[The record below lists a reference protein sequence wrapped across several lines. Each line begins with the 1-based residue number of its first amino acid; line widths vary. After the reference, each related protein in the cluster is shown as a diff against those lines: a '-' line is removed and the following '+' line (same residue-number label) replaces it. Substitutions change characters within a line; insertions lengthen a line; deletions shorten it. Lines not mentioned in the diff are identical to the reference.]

1 MAYLVH
7 HKNKKTGVVYVF
19 SAESYWDKEKKAPRN
34 RQVCLGK
41 LDPKTGEIIPTQRKR
56 KIVERAVAADA
67 TATTKVIGPSVILS
81 KVAKETGLAALL
93 KRCFPGEQADIL
105 SLLYFI
111 VQRGLPLSRCES
123 WSLSHRHPAGQPIA
137 SQRISELLQTMKED
151 DRQRF
156 HSLWLKKVIEHDCL
170 CYDLTSI
177 SSYAKGNEYIRYGY
191 NRDGEKLP
199 QLNLALIFGQ
209 KSGLPAYYRRMPGNI
224 TDVATLHNTLDS
236 LDFLG
241 RQPVHVV
248 LDRGFYSQAN
258 VDELLEGR
266 HHFTMAVPSRRKWVQ
281 TYIDEHIDR
290 IALPQNYH
298 KLDGAD
304 PLFAVSVLHK
314 WGPKRRRTYLHLY
327 YNARQAAVEFDQFT
341 SDLLKYKEEIESDK
355 RVVAHEEYYERFFF
369 VKRTPKRGLS
379 VKYNDEAILKHRNR
393 YAGFFCVLSTVFK
406 DPMDALRTYRQ
417 KDVIENSFD
426 DLKNQ
431 MDMKRLRVHSSAAMD
446 TRIFLQFLALI
457 LLSQIRQIAQ
467 AHQATQKLSV
477 RELME
482 HMESITQI
490 TYSGRYGS
498 VITETNPIQREILKA
513 FGIEKLT

>member
-1 MAYLVH
+1 
-7 HKNKKTGVVYVF
+7 
-19 SAESYWDKEKKAPRN
+19 
-34 RQVCLGK
+34 
-41 LDPKTGEIIPTQRKR
+41 
-56 KIVERAVAADA
+56 
-67 TATTKVIGPSVILS
+67 
-81 KVAKETGLAALL
+81 
-93 KRCFPGEQADIL
+93 
-105 SLLYFI
+105 
-111 VQRGLPLSRCES
+111 
-123 WSLSHRHPAGQPIA
+123 
-137 SQRISELLQTMKED
+137 MKED

-156 HSLWLKKVIEHDCL
+156 HALWLEKVLEHDYL
-170 CYDLTSI
+170 CYDITSI

-199 QLNLALIFGQ
+199 QLNLALLFGQ
-209 KSGLPAYYRRMPGNI
+209 KSGLPAYYRRMQGNI

-236 LDFLG
+236 LDSLG
-241 RQPVHVV
+241 RRPVHVV

-258 VDELLEGR
+258 VDELLESR
-266 HHFTMAVPSRRKWVQ
+266 HHFTMAVPSLRKWVQ

-298 KLDGAD
+298 KLEGAD

-327 YNARQAAVEFDQFT
+327 YNAKQAAVEFDQFT

-355 RVVAHEEYYERFFF
+355 RVAAHEEYYERFFI

-379 VKYNDEAILKHRNR
+379 VKYNNEAILKHRER

-457 LLSQIRQIAQ
+457 LLSHIRHVAQ
-467 AHQATQKLSV
+467 AHKPTQKLGV

-498 VITETNPIQREILKA
+498 VITEANPIQREILKA